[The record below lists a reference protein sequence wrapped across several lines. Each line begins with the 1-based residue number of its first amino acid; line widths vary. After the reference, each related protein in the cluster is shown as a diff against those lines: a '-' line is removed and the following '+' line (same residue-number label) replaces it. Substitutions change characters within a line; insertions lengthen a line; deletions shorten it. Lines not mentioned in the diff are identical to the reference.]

1 MTQILHVSNQHQE
14 SREDNVVVD
23 AVPGTAALTKGISVM
38 RAIAGENRAP
48 VFARVQESTQLPKAT
63 LHRMLKALM
72 AEGFIRFQRT
82 DRTYHLGLGL
92 LSLAYQ
98 VLEDLDIR
106 DIARDELVRLRD
118 ITGEA
123 AALAVHDDLRAVY
136 IDLVESGLAVGP
148 IDRIGSTSE
157 LHSSAVGKAIAAFL
171 PPAEQGDII
180 RRLPMSPLTKYT
192 ITSRRA
198 LRAHLNEV
206 ARKGYA
212 LNEQEQ
218 ALGIH
223 GIAAPIRNHLGLV
236 TAAVCSTIPSYRYD
250 ASRLVANAQAV
261 MEAAARISRR
271 MGNASTV
278 GALTGQV

>member
-1 MTQILHVSNQHQE
+1 MSNQNQE
-14 SREDNVVVD
+14 TKEDNVVIE

-38 RAIAGENRAP
+38 RAIAGEDRAP
-48 VFARVQESTQLPKAT
+48 VFVRLAKATGLPKPT

-72 AEGFIRFQRT
+72 AEGFVRYQET

-118 ITGEA
+118 VTGEA
-123 AALAVHDDLRAVY
+123 VALAVHDDLQAVY

-157 LHSSAVGKAIAAFL
+157 LHSSAVGKAMLAFL
-171 PPAEQGDII
+171 PATEQSDTL
-180 RRLPMSPLTKYT
+180 RRLRMTRLTEYT
-192 ITSRRA
+192 ITSRRG
-198 LRAHLNEV
+198 LRAHLREV
-206 ARKGYA
+206 FQLGYA
-212 LNEQEQ
+212 VNAEEQ
-218 ALGIH
+218 ALGLH

-250 ASRLVANAQAV
+250 PSRLSANAKAV

-271 MGNASTV
+271 MGNGGIARAQGV
-278 GALTGQV
+278 